1 MNQQNIQIDSSLEKF
16 SLAGKHGPGL
26 PPYPKNNLPL
36 SKPRGEK

>member
-26 PPYPKNNLPL
+26 PPNPKNNLPL